1 MDILFPPEFKVDL
14 PLDTKIGGHSST
26 PHRECDP
33 AISSGHGQSTSIT
46 HYATVHSEMGDRHSG
61 AKESSNTEDSQG
73 IFP

>member
-1 MDILFPPEFKVDL
+1 MDNLFPPEFKVDL

-26 PHRECDP
+26 PHSEGEP
-33 AISSGHGQSTSIT
+33 AISSGHGESTSFT
-46 HYATVHSEMGDRHSG
+46 HHNTVHKEMGDKHSG